1 MSRPRSM
8 FGAAVA
14 VVALA
19 VPAAL
24 ASPVPGAVRTQ
35 QGGAPKGAGLPVRER
50 AAAGA
55 GLRDGTGR
63 CPRLSA
69 GSS

>member
-35 QGGAPKGAGLPVRER
+35 QGGAPKGAGLPYENARLPAPGSGTEQGVVR
-50 AAAGA
+50 A
-55 GLRDGTGR
+55 
-63 CPRLSA
+63 
-69 GSS
+69 